1 MLRLQDIL
9 YLSDFTRL
17 PKSLLKDI
25 CTELNM
31 ESNGSL
37 HDLGEKIYNRLENN
51 SNTII
56 EMCADQIF
64 CGKTAA
70 TWYKFDQ
77 GCLGDLNSLQSII
90 TKNLGFNPFKVVKL
104 PPKEELSTQPQ
115 IISGVVGQQNDCF
128 LRFVVKNGIRRDY
141 YGSKSEAVVQPE
153 IITAYIDINN
163 GIIEVRTDS
172 KKANKV
178 AESFVRAIN
187 QTISLNHSTLLA
199 PFGNNVENFADAL
212 NGKLIDAT
220 SKPELLLENFTEEQA
235 QAVVDILI
243 ALENYFEEDDIEQLQ
258 TCLQD
263 ANIKF
268 GAHIAT
274 VPFRALILTGM
285 EKVGMGSLRELRGMP
300 LYDCFKPFLQH
311 QGGYITFPF
320 THAGIQRAYTIRVGL
335 TTNSIYFST
344 PANEEILRFV
354 RERLFV

>member
-1 MLRLQDIL
+1 M
-9 YLSDFTRL
+9 
-17 PKSLLKDI
+17 
-25 CTELNM
+25 
-31 ESNGSL
+31 
-37 HDLGEKIYNRLENN
+37 
-51 SNTII
+51 
-56 EMCADQIF
+56 
-64 CGKTAA
+64 
-70 TWYKFDQ
+70 
-77 GCLGDLNSLQSII
+77 
-90 TKNLGFNPFKVVKL
+90 
-104 PPKEELSTQPQ
+104 
-115 IISGVVGQQNDCF
+115 
-128 LRFVVKNGIRRDY
+128 
-141 YGSKSEAVVQPE
+141 
-153 IITAYIDINN
+153 
-163 GIIEVRTDS
+163 
-172 KKANKV
+172 

-335 TTNSIYFST
+335 TTNSI
-344 PANEEILRFV
+344 
-354 RERLFV
+354 